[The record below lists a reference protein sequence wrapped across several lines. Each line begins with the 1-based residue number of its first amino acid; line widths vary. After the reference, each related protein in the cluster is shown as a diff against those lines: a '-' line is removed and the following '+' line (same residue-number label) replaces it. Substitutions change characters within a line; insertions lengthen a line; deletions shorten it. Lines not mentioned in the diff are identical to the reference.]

1 MAKKENCINYVEF
14 PTQDLIKTKHFFS
27 STFGWTFTDYGPNY
41 TSFSS
46 DFAGLDGGFYTA
58 ETVHAGGAML
68 VLHNSN
74 LEETQEIVS
83 EYDGVSITKPIFTFP
98 GGRRFEFIEPGGNLL
113 AMWCKGEWHIMYI
126 RGVHMDILSSKDV
139 YVGCVNV

>member
-14 PTQDLIKTKHFFS
+14 PTQDLVKTKHFFS

-46 DFAGLDGGFYTA
+46 ESAGLDGGFYT
-58 ETVHAGGAML
+58 VDSVNAGGAML

-74 LEETQEIVS
+74 LLSILETVS
-83 EYDGVSITKPIFTFP
+83 TSEGVSITKPIFTFP
-98 GGRRFEFIEPGGNLL
+98 GGSRFEFIEPGGNML
-113 AMWCKGEWHIMYI
+113 AVWCKDE
-126 RGVHMDILSSKDV
+126 
-139 YVGCVNV
+139 